1 MTWCSDATSVA
12 TVDATTGVVT
22 AVAAGTANITATAND
37 GSGVTATCAVTVTI
51 PPVSTYLTDGA
62 MVVVEFVD
70 EYGEHTSVGGEY
82 SNGLGAFTSVDYN
95 RDGGTLTKNGNIIH
109 AWVKSSHES
118 EATIDINITNNTYTV
133 SFVNGSVMFTGLS
146 SVFIGDTNVKNLL
159 TRVTN

>member
-1 MTWCSDATSVA
+1 M
-12 TVDATTGVVT
+12 
-22 AVAAGTANITATAND
+22 
-37 GSGVTATCAVTVTI
+37 
-51 PPVSTYLTDGA
+51 L
-62 MVVVEFVD
+62 
-70 EYGEHTSVGGEY
+70 GGEY

-95 RDGGTLTKNGNIIH
+95 HDGGTLTKNGNIIH

-133 SFVNGSVMFTGLS
+133 SYVNSSVMFTGLS